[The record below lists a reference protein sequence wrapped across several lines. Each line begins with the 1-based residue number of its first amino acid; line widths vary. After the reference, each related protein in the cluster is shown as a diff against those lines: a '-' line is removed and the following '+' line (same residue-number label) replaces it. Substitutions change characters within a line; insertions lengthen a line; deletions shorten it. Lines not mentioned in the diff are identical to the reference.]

1 MQNKEEN
8 FHGWHGKDIKKET
21 ITEDAPVGIYI
32 ESTELW
38 YGDESLGEL
47 NDFTDLEFCRFLNEH
62 NYPYSPDN
70 VSKVKNFMQRFYT
83 DKALIRRDYERKK
96 YQLIK
101 ELDEEQNEKINTLGN
116 GLMSELNYEK

>member
-1 MQNKEEN
+1 MQNKEKKSR
-8 FHGWHGKDIKKET
+8 GWHGKDIKKEN

-38 YGDESLGEL
+38 YDDKCLGEL

-62 NYPYSPDN
+62 NYPYSSQNVDN
-70 VSKVKNFMQRFYT
+70 VKNLIQKFYT
-83 DKALIRRDYERKK
+83 DKALIKRDYERKK

-101 ELDEEQNEKINTLGN
+101 ELDEEQSEKINQLGN
-116 GLMSELNYEK
+116 KLMLQLK